1 MKQPAVEIFISYA
14 REDEAWRNELA
25 KHLKSLEWQG
35 VIKAWHDRKITA
47 GEEWKSAIDSH
58 LESAKII
65 LLLISADFLASDY
78 CYDIELQRALER
90 HESKEARVIPVIL
103 RSGEA
108 AISRG
113 NCFNS
118 GSKLVAL
125 APKFSQKGLNGG
137 EFEEQS
143 VWGKTAMEYPTVWFF
158 VPFGDRSTQ
167 LEFVLQNREDEV
179 IYSSM
184 ISTPSQDGVVGVK
197 IPKSQ
202 KPLVLDRH
210 YRWTLKAKF
219 GCGESAPEQRYV
231 DGWIQRVGLPAG
243 VDVASNPDR
252 GIWYDA
258 VTSLAE
264 RRSQEPNN
272 VQLKQD
278 WRELLKAVN
287 LEMLA
292 VQPLLK

>member
-1 MKQPAVEIFISYA
+1 LNS
-14 REDEAWRNELA
+14 
-25 KHLKSLEWQG
+25 
-35 VIKAWHDRKITA
+35 
-47 GEEWKSAIDSH
+47 
-58 LESAKII
+58 
-65 LLLISADFLASDY
+65 
-78 CYDIELQRALER
+78 
-90 HESKEARVIPVIL
+90 VIL
-103 RSGEA
+103 GMVVGLGVVMLCIPKQQNYLAAQQTPTKKLRPKLPTRSQPSAPPSRGLPSVRGGAIAPPPLPVPGFPAMRDRAVAFPPPPSKGFPAMREA

-113 NCFNS
+113 SCFNS

-125 APKFSQKGLNGG
+125 APKFSKKALNSG
-137 EFEEQS
+137 ESEEQS
-143 VWGKTAMEYPTVWFF
+143 VWGKTTMEYPTVWFF
-158 VPFGDRSTQ
+158 VPFGGRSTQ

-184 ISTPSQDGVVGVK
+184 IPTPSQDGVVGVK

-202 KPLVLDRH
+202 KPLVLDRP

-272 VQLKQD
+272 MQLKQD

>member
-1 MKQPAVEIFISYA
+1 MKLNSVTNIIGMVVSLAVVMLCIPKQQNYLAAQQTPTKKLRPKLPTRIQPSTPPSRGLPSVRGGAIAPPPLPVPGFPAMRDRAVAFPPPP
-14 REDEAWRNELA
+14 
-25 KHLKSLEWQG
+25 
-35 VIKAWHDRKITA
+35 
-47 GEEWKSAIDSH
+47 
-58 LESAKII
+58 
-65 LLLISADFLASDY
+65 
-78 CYDIELQRALER
+78 
-90 HESKEARVIPVIL
+90 SKGFPAMR
-103 RSGEA
+103 EA

-113 NCFNS
+113 SCFNS

-137 EFEEQS
+137 ESEEQS
-143 VWGKTAMEYPTVWFF
+143 VWGKTTMEYPTVWFF

-179 IYSSM
+179 IYSS
-184 ISTPSQDGVVGVK
+184 IVPTPSQDGVVGVK

-231 DGWIQRVGLPAG
+231 DGWIQRVALPAG

-272 VQLKQD
+272 MQLKQD